1 MYYGWRGKI
10 GLIFPAPGSAPEY
23 EFNKYAPEGVAIFTT
38 RVLFE
43 AVTPEGL
50 KAMGDRVV
58 EACKLLSW
66 AECDVIVFCCT
77 TGSLIGGYGYDDEL
91 IKRMEEA
98 SGTKC
103 ITTTTAV
110 VEALHALGSR
120 KLVVSTPYSDVVN
133 AAEKKFLED
142 SGFEVLDIKGLG
154 FTDPKMMP
162 KTTIDMMYRLNKEV
176 MHPDADTLFVSCTG
190 IDVLEGVPMY
200 ESDSGLKTISSN
212 QVSLWAALRRIGIK
226 EDLGL
231 GQLFKY

>member
-10 GLIFPAPGSAPEY
+10 GLIFPAPGAAPEF

-58 EACKLLSW
+58 EAAKLLSW

-77 TGSLIGGYGYDDEL
+77 TGSLIGGLGYDQEL
-91 IKRMEEA
+91 IRRMEEA
-98 SGTKC
+98 SGAKC
-103 ITTTTAV
+103 LTTTTAV
-110 VEALHALGSR
+110 IQALHALGSK

-133 AAEKKFLED
+133 AEEKKFLED
-142 SGFEVLDIKGLG
+142 SGFEVLKIKGLG
-154 FTDPKMMP
+154 YTDPKLMP
-162 KTTIDMMYRLNKEV
+162 KATIDMMYRLNREV
-176 MHPDADTLFVSCTG
+176 MDPEADTLFVSCTG
-190 IDVLEGVPMY
+190 LGILDGVPMY

-212 QVSLWAALRRIGIK
+212 QTSIWAALRMLGIK
-226 EDLGL
+226 DDLGL